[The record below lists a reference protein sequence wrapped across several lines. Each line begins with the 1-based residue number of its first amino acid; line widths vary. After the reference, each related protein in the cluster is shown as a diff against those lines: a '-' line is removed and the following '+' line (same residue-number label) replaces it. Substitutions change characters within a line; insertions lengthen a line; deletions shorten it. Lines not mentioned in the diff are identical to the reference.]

1 MARRRGDE
9 LPKQRRRLNYDY
21 SFLADEKVWLLVRG
35 EDFPEGLRIE
45 SVQKRVRN
53 WAARHGYTRAAG
65 YVVETRVEKLDP
77 DTREPY
83 APGKARRSINAA
95 DASLEYGLSVHVH
108 RDAPR
113 VDAG

>member
-77 DTREPY
+77 DSGEAYRPARGTRS
-83 APGKARRSINAA
+83 AN
-95 DASLEYGLSVHVH
+95 DAGALEYGLSVHVH